1 MSPHS
6 SGLVVVRFPE
16 ESEEGG
22 ELESSGVSSMGNPL
36 TSNTGHDTGIDQS
49 AGLYD
54 FVGFGELAE
63 TTTQLL
69 ALNLHHTA
77 QIGGEKRNE
86 IGRVEKVV
94 LRQASDYLH
103 KVREGFI
110 LSVRAG
116 QVSHHAELRYLL
128 DRVIADWP
136 QLSRE
141 LGLSESDDE
150 RGTSNATSENAENA
164 PAEVER
170 VRHQLLAFGMAVIA
184 LGQLPRLPSK
194 EITFPHS
201 YGKPPTYSDI
211 PVPSTPGEMLWRIE
225 ELEQMVYRL
234 MSDDLYDLVQRRYGS
249 LRRTYGFFEASA
261 WLSHKETARFGM
273 KKRATSLLVL

>member
-1 MSPHS
+1 MVKPTIQDN
-6 SGLVVVRFPE
+6 
-16 ESEEGG
+16 EG
-22 ELESSGVSSMGNPL
+22 
-36 TSNTGHDTGIDQS
+36 

-69 ALNLHHTA
+69 SLNLHHTA
-77 QIGGEKRNE
+77 QNGNERRNE
-86 IGRVEKVV
+86 MGGVEQMV

-103 KVREGFI
+103 KVREGFV

-116 QVSHHAELRYLL
+116 QVRDRSEARYLL
-128 DRVIADWP
+128 DRVISDWS

-141 LGLSESDDE
+141 LGFAEEEAEEKREASLGAVKSVDE
-150 RGTSNATSENAENA
+150 A
-164 PAEVER
+164 PVEVER
-170 VRHQLLAFGMAVIA
+170 VRHQLLAFGMAVVA

-201 YGKPPTYSDI
+201 YSNPPTYSDI
-211 PVPSTPGEMLWRIE
+211 PVPSSPGEMLWRIE
-225 ELEQMVYRL
+225 ELEQMVRRL
-234 MSDDLYDLVQRRYGS
+234 MSDNLNNLVQRRYGS

-261 WLSHKETARFGM
+261 WLSHKETARFGV
-273 KKRATSLLVL
+273 KKGSSSLLVL